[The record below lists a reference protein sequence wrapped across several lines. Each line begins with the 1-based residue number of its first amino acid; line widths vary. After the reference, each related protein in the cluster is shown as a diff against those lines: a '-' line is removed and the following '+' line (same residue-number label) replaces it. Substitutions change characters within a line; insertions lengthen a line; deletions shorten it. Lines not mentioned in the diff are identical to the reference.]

1 LPEGVSLVDSELDI
15 KKLKKGLEVEFLIT
29 EPSNKSFDKLTIDD
43 VDQTELVKNL
53 KFSLKV
59 EKAHKIEVS
68 FKQKLFYVVT
78 FDLDGGTVVEGSV
91 APVTIEAGKSL
102 ESLPV
107 ASKEGFEFDGW
118 YLGEE
123 KYVIGPVNS
132 NIDLV
137 ARYKAITYQVT
148 FKFEGVLGE
157 SSEEHIVTYNEG
169 EELLYIGKPKSDQI
183 FSYWVYE
190 DERAPFGSPVT
201 KSMVINAVYEK
212 THVCSADYIITSINA
227 IATDLLL
234 TDVVTDEIL
243 YYYSISEMKY
253 FEVKIAGIE
262 VNKKVVEYAQ
272 KGETAGLILEFV
284 SEAPIELTKQD
295 IIFANDKAP
304 IVNKFKALISLP
316 GREHPAFNGY
326 RPQVKFYSVFQT
338 GTMVFEEPD
347 MIMPEDVDILVT
359 VELNE
364 GIMMPIIYG
373 SKLLLYEGGKQ
384 VGHIIIVDDRE

>member
-1 LPEGVSLVDSELDI
+1 
-15 KKLKKGLEVEFLIT
+15 
-29 EPSNKSFDKLTIDD
+29 
-43 VDQTELVKNL
+43 
-53 KFSLKV
+53 
-59 EKAHKIEVS
+59 
-68 FKQKLFYVVT
+68 
-78 FDLDGGTVVEGSV
+78 
-91 APVTIEAGKSL
+91 
-102 ESLPV
+102 
-107 ASKEGFEFDGW
+107 
-118 YLGEE
+118 
-123 KYVIGPVNS
+123 
-132 NIDLV
+132 
-137 ARYKAITYQVT
+137 
-148 FKFEGVLGE
+148 
-157 SSEEHIVTYNEG
+157 
-169 EELLYIGKPKSDQI
+169 
-183 FSYWVYE
+183 
-190 DERAPFGSPVT
+190 
-201 KSMVINAVYEK
+201 
-212 THVCSADYIITSINA
+212 
-227 IATDLLL
+227 
-234 TDVVTDEIL
+234 
-243 YYYSISEMKY
+243 
-253 FEVKIAGIE
+253 
-262 VNKKVVEYAQ
+262 VVEYAQ